1 MKVVFQYIK
10 DEDDSLMF
18 ILLRDERGKELMR
31 VPVLVSNSDAE
42 KLPQLKE
49 TLKTLPVLLKTLYK
63 NGLNQQQVVFE
74 EENVQI

>member
-18 ILLRDERGKELMR
+18 IILRDERGKELMR